1 MRGNVRLAL
10 SSADGVSGSDPV
22 YSASAAPGSA
32 TASDPSRYPLML
44 FSLVDDDLALA
55 GSANIDLRSLFLNF
69 EVNCLF
75 LSPTDSLALANW
87 FTQLELLTVDY
98 MPASARL
105 GSRT

>member
-1 MRGNVRLAL
+1 MLHAKAVLA
-10 SSADGVSGSDPV
+10 
-22 YSASAAPGSA
+22 
-32 TASDPSRYPLML
+32 
-44 FSLVDDDLALA
+44 DDLVLA

-105 GSRT
+105 GLGLIEGLVLLVAFQI